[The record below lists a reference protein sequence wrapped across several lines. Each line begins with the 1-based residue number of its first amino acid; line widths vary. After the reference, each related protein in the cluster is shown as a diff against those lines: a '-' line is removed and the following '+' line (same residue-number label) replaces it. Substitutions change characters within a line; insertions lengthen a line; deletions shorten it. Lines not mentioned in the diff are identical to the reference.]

1 MQKALKRTL
10 SLLLVVL
17 MAFGSAAAAF
27 ARESAADAAHCQ
39 TDYTVSGANAL
50 GTILADALDGAE
62 ADPNEPYLIRDV
74 SVQGSS
80 VTVVFQNEAACD
92 VVAAA
97 YDESTMRMLCSAVQ
111 AVDAHAGEA
120 TLTLADLTADS
131 IVIKAFLLGEKHQA
145 LCKSYTFLDLTTAYQ
160 EFFAKDTDDF
170 DADKVVNLDA
180 DKASN
185 FLVLSDDAHRA
196 APNGTKDK
204 LLTADY
210 DRNVYTFGGATAA
223 ITGLTAGDLF
233 YYNDAGMENVVIL
246 RVSSVTVAP
255 DGTATVTGE
264 PVGMEEAFSFVHID
278 TTTDGCDFEADTS
291 DMDAGVTLL
300 DDENGG
306 AKKAPRKLPS
316 VDFAAKPWVK
326 PFKVKED
333 GIDGLLKF
341 TALAHFQL
349 FFAGILNVEKV
360 AFLLDMNLSAEL
372 TISGSVS
379 VQKQLAQF
387 RAMTEV
393 GVVIGIKPIFVFKM
407 SAECHVDASFDFAV
421 GFMYTPGTGF
431 INTSG
436 ADVPTFSGIELDGKA
451 SVGIILQPYAAL
463 LHERLLRLELS
474 GEVDLE
480 VEGKMRLLS
489 PEEDTR
495 VRHACGDRCVD
506 GDFTV
511 ICSVGAKLIF
521 AEKTP
526 LERVKSGNIPPFR
539 WHVGDFYCSLAF
551 DEFDWGTCPHRLVR
565 VDFWV
570 KKKDTAS
577 GIAGAV
583 IHTGVT
589 EEAAITYNNG
599 SADVATDAGGWAT
612 YYFPIADVA
621 YIPKVTASG
630 YKEAYTKEIH
640 VYFDKEKED
649 YIVNGT
655 TAQVQIE
662 VELEETGLIEFGSY
676 PQSEVKDPDLIAAL
690 NAQPQEWVSYG
701 YYIGSYGSG
710 SGWSSIANGRMSA
723 ADYMQYCDITYSGQR
738 YRGVTFSYYR
748 PDRICYELVP
758 DPDWP
763 VQKMN
768 GYYPNQKYWFKY
780 EPLQWRVLDAAA
792 GLVLCETIIDNQ
804 PYHNF
809 ILYATYL
816 DDDGETRVFL
826 DENGNDIYW
835 GNAAKTHYP
844 NNYAKSSLRHWLNAD
859 FYNTAFTVEQTEK
872 IVPTLLDNR
881 AYNPALSAYDS
892 MPTTDK
898 VFLLSWNDAVNPA
911 YGFSSD
917 WRQEDPARQAKPSD
931 YAKCQGLFT
940 MSLYNGSTGWIFRS
954 PGDRSECICGVC
966 APGKAATYN
975 DYNDYETDCLH
986 GIRPAICLNPQVIK
1000 AIKAQTETPAVPR
1013 VSAQAAATMHLQAGQ
1028 TCTAAASGAVA
1039 GNEYVLLARTAGA
1052 AALTPDTTL
1061 YIDQQTASGSTVS
1074 FTYVPR
1080 TGGDALVEIIGDFG
1094 SGIETRT
1101 VTSSDTP
1108 AGKLHAVTAND
1119 LTLIYKKDGKIEPV
1133 VTADSG
1139 IAYTLTFTSSN
1150 PKVAAVDDSGNVKTL
1165 KKGTAEIT
1173 VTAADVSGN
1182 TAECTCRVTVKY
1194 AWWQWLIRILL
1205 LGFIWY

>member
-27 ARESAADAAHCQ
+27 ACESAADAAHCQ

-120 TLTLADLTADS
+120 TLTLAALTADS

-180 DKASN
+180 DKESN

-306 AKKAPRKLPS
+306 AKKAPRKLPG

-436 ADVPTFSGIELDGKA
+436 AGVPTFSGIELDGKA

-599 SADVATDAGGWAT
+599 SADVTADAGGWAT

-649 YIVNGT
+649 YFVNGT

-701 YYIGSYGSG
+701 YYSGTFWLDGSMTAS
-710 SGWSSIANGRMSA
+710 
-723 ADYMQYCDITYSGQR
+723 DYMQYTDITYNNEL
-738 YRGVTFSYYR
+738 YRGVRFSQFR
-748 PDRICYELVP
+748 PWGTHYSFSKHDSYQP
-758 DPDWP
+758 
-763 VQKMN
+763 KN
-768 GYYPNQKYWFKY
+768 GYYTDTIYWFRW
-780 EPLQWRVLDAAA
+780 EPLKWQILDRNTGLLTCESLIDSQAFHNYTIKVREDDNSFTENCYGDSGKTYFCSNYEHSSIREWLSRDFYDAAFTEA
-792 GLVLCETIIDNQ
+792 EKEQIKYTTLE
-804 PYHNF
+804 
-809 ILYATYL
+809 
-816 DDDGETRVFL
+816 
-826 DENGNDIYW
+826 
-835 GNAAKTHYP
+835 
-844 NNYAKSSLRHWLNAD
+844 
-859 FYNTAFTVEQTEK
+859 NTAFDHEGMRISE
-872 IVPTLLDNR
+872 
-881 AYNPALSAYDS
+881 YDS
-892 MPTTDK
+892 ASTTDK
-898 VFLLSWNDAVNPA
+898 VFLLSLSDKMSMA
-911 YGFSSD
+911 YD
-917 WRQEDPARQAKPSD
+917 VTRQVRGTD
-931 YAKCQGLFT
+931 YAKCQGLQTITFNGDEMLSWWLRTPCYDNRAFT
-940 MSLYNGSTGWIFRS
+940 GDLFAGLFGTASTDITGI
-954 PGDRSECICGVC
+954 
-966 APGKAATYN
+966 
-975 DYNDYETDCLH
+975 
-986 GIRPAICLNPQVIK
+986 GIRPALCLNLDAV
-1000 AIKAQTETPAVPR
+1000 AAQAQAQAQAPAAPR
-1013 VSAQAAATMHLQAGQ
+1013 VAVQAVATMHLQAGQ

-1052 AALTPDTTL
+1052 TALTPDTTL

-1080 TGGDALVEIIGDFG
+1080 TGGDALIEIIGDFG
-1094 SGIETRT
+1094 SGIEART
-1101 VTSSDTP
+1101 VTSPDTP
-1108 AGKLHAVTAND
+1108 AGKIHAVTAND
-1119 LTLIYKKDGKIEPV
+1119 LTLIYKKDGKIEPT

-1139 IAYTLTFTSSN
+1139 AAYTLTFTSSN
-1150 PKVAAVDDSGNVKTL
+1150 PKVAAVDENGNVKTV

-1173 VTAADVSGN
+1173 VTAADESGN
-1182 TAECTCRVTVKY
+1182 TVECTCRVTVKY

>member
-145 LCKSYTFLDLTTAYQ
+145 LCKSYTFLDLTTAYK

-180 DKASN
+180 DKESN

-210 DRNVYTFGGATAA
+210 DRNVYTFGNATAA
-223 ITGLTAGDLF
+223 LTGLKSGDLF

-306 AKKAPRKLPS
+306 AKKAPHKAGDIDLQTDPWIKRVKLDDGPLHGFLRFS
-316 VDFAAKPWVK
+316 LVADFNVRFAKILGVDEASLV
-326 PFKVKED
+326 
-333 GIDGLLKF
+333 
-341 TALAHFQL
+341 
-349 FFAGILNVEKV
+349 LN
-360 AFLLDMNLSAEL
+360 MNLSAEL
-372 TISGSVS
+372 TISGSLTIS
-379 VQKQLAQF
+379 KKIAQF
-387 RAMTEV
+387 RTMPV
-393 GVVIGIKPIFVFKM
+393 PGVEIGIKPTFIFKM
-407 SAECHVDASFDFAV
+407 SAKCKTSASVDFRLGV
-421 GFMYTPGTGF
+421 GYCNGAFINKSGF
-431 INTSG
+431 IP
-436 ADVPTFSGIELDGKA
+436 PTFTGVELDGKA
-451 SVGIILQPYAAL
+451 SIGIDMKPYACLIGEKAL
-463 LHERLLRLELS
+463 KLELS

-480 VEGKMRLLS
+480 IEGKMGFFQ
-489 PEEDTR
+489 PEADDR
-495 VRHACGDRCVD
+495 VKHGCGDKCVD
-506 GDFTV
+506 GDLT
-511 ICSVGAKLIF
+511 ILCALGAKLVVGEGTF
-521 AEKTP
+521 
-526 LERVKSGNIPPFR
+526 LEQKLEGTLPPFR
-539 WHVGDFYCSLAF
+539 WHVGDFYWSLAYM
-551 DEFDWGTCPHRLVR
+551 EFGWGTCPHRLVR

-589 EEAAITYNNG
+589 EEAAIEYNNE
-599 SADVATDAGGWAT
+599 SADVTTDTGGWAT

-630 YKEAYTKEIH
+630 YEEIHTEEIH
-640 VYFDKEKED
+640 VYYDKADKA
-649 YIVNGT
+649 YLVNGT
-655 TAQVQIE
+655 DRQVTIE
-662 VELEETGLIEFGSY
+662 VELEEAELIEFGSY
-676 PQSEVKDPDLIAAL
+676 PQSEVKDLELIAAL
-690 NAQPQEWVSYG
+690 NEQPHEWISYG
-701 YYIGSYGSG
+701 YYSG
-710 SGWSSIANGRMSA
+710 TGEMDDGNMTPK
-723 ADYMQYCDITYSGQR
+723 DYMQYCDVVLDGQK
-738 YRGVTFSYYR
+738 YRGVYFSQYR
-748 PDRICYELVP
+748 PCLTDEMCPPAELS
-758 DPDWP
+758 D
-763 VQKMN
+763 QYHH
-768 GYYPNQKYWFKY
+768 GYSVGPTYWFHY
-780 EPLQWRVLDAAA
+780 EPLKWNICDSGT
-792 GLVLCETIIDNQ
+792 GLVLCDSIIDSQ
-804 PYHNF
+804 PFNNYTLHVIYYEYF
-809 ILYATYL
+809 QDPPLADTCEKLFGDPQRTYL
-816 DDDGETRVFL
+816 
-826 DENGNDIYW
+826 
-835 GNAAKTHYP
+835 A
-844 NNYAKSSLRHWLNAD
+844 NNYARSSIRQWLNST
-859 FYNTAFTVEQTEK
+859 FYNTAFSLDEQTL
-872 IVPTLLDNR
+872 IVATKLEGQASADN
-881 AYNPALSAYDS
+881 
-892 MPTTDK
+892 
-898 VFLLSWNDAVNPA
+898 VFLLSNAEACNTDYFHSASLRA
-911 YGFSSD
+911 IGT
-917 WRQEDPARQAKPSD
+917 D
-931 YAKCQGLFT
+931 YAECQGLMYWIKYEGVYST
-940 MSLYNGSTGWIFRS
+940 WRLRSSCIEIHYNIQGHEYWKEFETGYVYGDGSIGF
-954 PGDRSECICGVC
+954 GYGVGN
-966 APGKAATYN
+966 AGT
-975 DYNDYETDCLH
+975 
-986 GIRPAICLNPQVIK
+986 GIRPAMRLDLEALLSPTEEKTTVTQLSTTRQKTAVTT
-1000 AIKAQTETPAVPR
+1000 QTSNAFT
-1013 VSAQAAATMHLQAGQ
+1013 LQAGQ
-1028 TCTAAASGAVA
+1028 ICTAAASGTVA

-1052 AALTPDTTL
+1052 AALTSDNTL

-1080 TGGDALVEIIGDFG
+1080 TGGEALVEIIGDFG

-1139 IAYTLTFTSSN
+1139 AAYTLTFTSSN
-1150 PKVAAVDDSGNVKTL
+1150 PKVAAVDENGHVKTL

-1173 VTAADVSGN
+1173 VTAADASGN